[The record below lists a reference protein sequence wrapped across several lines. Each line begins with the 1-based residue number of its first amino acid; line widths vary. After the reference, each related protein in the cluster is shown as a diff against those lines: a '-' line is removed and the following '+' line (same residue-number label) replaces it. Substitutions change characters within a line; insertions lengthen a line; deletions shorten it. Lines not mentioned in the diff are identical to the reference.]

1 MQIAQAIERTAQA
14 DRIPPGSRLQ
24 IRGQRR
30 RWPRPFPKQNPESSC
45 FISFIFNM
53 MFSKCAAKNAH
64 ATFPH
69 APIWSEPYGCVASS
83 LYAYVDLPERAGN
96 MFASFEYSALPLDS
110 INLDVRNPRIV
121 TQSKLASQ
129 EAIVKYLFE
138 HERLASFI
146 KKVSHEGKNKGAE
159 RPYVVKSGKG
169 FTVIEGN
176 TRIAAYKLLAGLI
189 IPPAE
194 YASAVPSSVSA
205 ETKKSL
211 LTVDCSIAPNR
222 DALLPIMANSHFGLG
237 DKSKWG
243 YLGSRKAVFDE
254 WQDGK
259 TIAQLAKVFDRTKGQ
274 INDLIIEYLLY
285 LEALNLKWTDTEKS
299 VLLDPSVEFNPP
311 VRFLQTRGHKAKM
324 GIAYDKTNLKI
335 EFLET
340 SAKDRFKTLIMKLV
354 INPEP
359 GLGAT
364 ASFEEVFP
372 PVVTKQE
379 ASKAENN
386 GQAPASGVA
395 AQSSV
400 GGTTPAASGASNTTA
415 GQATK
420 PGTMF
425 AYKVTVSS
433 NLLLQLIKEA
443 KDLNVKK
450 FPAAA
455 TFLLRNIVESL
466 LKHIIHAQ
474 SASSASKSLD
484 LEGALNLCQ
493 SNSVSL
499 PHEDKK
505 ILKEFNKTHVNYLN
519 LGAHGNVIPNPDRVM
534 AARDCIDQFIK
545 KNI

>member
-1 MQIAQAIERTAQA
+1 
-14 DRIPPGSRLQ
+14 
-24 IRGQRR
+24 
-30 RWPRPFPKQNPESSC
+30 
-45 FISFIFNM
+45 
-53 MFSKCAAKNAH
+53 
-64 ATFPH
+64 
-69 APIWSEPYGCVASS
+69 
-83 LYAYVDLPERAGN
+83 

-121 TQSKLASQ
+121 TQDKLKSQ
-129 EAIVKYLFE
+129 DAIVKYLFE
-138 HERLASFI
+138 HEGLASFI
-146 KKVSHEGKNKGAE
+146 KKVSYEGKNKGAE
-159 RPYVVKSGKG
+159 RPYVVKTGKG
-169 FTVIEGN
+169 YTVIEGN
-176 TRIAAYKLLAGLI
+176 TRIAAYKLLSGLM
-189 IPPAE
+189 IPPSE

-205 ETKKSL
+205 ATKKNLS
-211 LTVDCSIAPNR
+211 TVDCSIAPNR

-285 LEALNLKWTDTEKS
+285 LESLKLTWTVKEKS

-311 VRFLQTRGHKAKM
+311 VRFLQTRGHKAKI
-324 GIAYDKTNLKI
+324 GIEYDKTNLKI
-335 EFLET
+335 VFSDT
-340 SAKDRFKTLIMKLV
+340 AAKEKFKTLVSKLV

-372 PVVTKQE
+372 PAIAKQE
-379 ASKAENN
+379 AIKTGDKGQTSTSTPGAKAEKT
-386 GQAPASGVA
+386 GTEQSVPGAVSKSVA
-395 AQSSV
+395 
-400 GGTTPAASGASNTTA
+400 TETEAA
-415 GQATK
+415 K

-433 NLLLQLIKEA
+433 NLLVQLIKEA
-443 KDLNVKK
+443 KDLNVKR

-484 LEGALNLCQ
+484 LEGSLNLCQ
-493 SNSVSL
+493 SNAVSL
-499 PHEDKK
+499 PQEDKK
-505 ILKEFNKTHVNYLN
+505 ILKEFNKTHVSYLN
-519 LGAHGNVIPNPDRVM
+519 LGAHGNIIPNPDRVM